1 MQESKL
7 ARTLY
12 IDRAVYR
19 VDDRMKT
26 YQYLHRNP
34 EWERLSRKRNEA
46 NKKAI
51 DGYTRVSATD
61 GPEPIKDQSI
71 REALPS
77 GTFRISHLIFL
88 AP

>member
-51 DGYTRVSATD
+51 DGYTRVFRD
-61 GPEPIKDQSI
+61 GRTRTYKRPEHP
-71 REALPS
+71 
-77 GTFRISHLIFL
+77 
-88 AP
+88 